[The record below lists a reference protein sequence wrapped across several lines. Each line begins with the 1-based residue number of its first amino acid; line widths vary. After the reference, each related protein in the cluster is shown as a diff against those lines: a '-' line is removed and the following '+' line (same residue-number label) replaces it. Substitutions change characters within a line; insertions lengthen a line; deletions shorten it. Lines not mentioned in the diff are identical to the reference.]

1 MMSEIEDKIRRVK
14 KSLRSINYVVG
25 DVSAKELVDYMCGET
40 FSSDKTTLG
49 DVLGNEYLLV
59 HEVVEIGE
67 LKKMGRRIDRHVIVD
82 SPKIIIYS
90 AHLTALEVELS
101 YALYKKDLDWI
112 RMRLEQFRESVL
124 EDDPFLPREL
134 RPRAIRLFRKFCS
147 IVNLC
152 K

>member
-1 MMSEIEDKIRRVK
+1 MLLGIENKIRRVK
-14 KSLRSINYVVG
+14 ESLRSINYVVS

-40 FSSDKTTLG
+40 FSGDKTTLD

-59 HEVVEIGE
+59 HEVVEIDE